1 MFKTFGGEINEKL
14 QQYENSI
21 QMNLPEDYRQFLIE
35 TNGGIFKNE
44 EYSFWVEEIQE
55 FIPIDVLFGFH
66 QMRSLCLNTWYQEYE
81 YELLENTTIIGDT
94 SCYGLILL
102 IWQKDWKGIYLW
114 DHCLELE
121 NSTEEY
127 CIYKIADNFESFFRS
142 ITIV

>member
-1 MFKTFGGEINEKL
+1 MFKTFGGEINGKL

-66 QMRSLCLNTWYQEYE
+66 QMRSLCLDTWYQEYE

-121 NSTEEY
+121 NSTEEH